1 VHPAGEPVACGEITF
16 SSSRFARTHYRRNIG
31 KSFTKGSPIA
41 FFEHSLPITAAA
53 IDYIAIALILIGAIK
68 FAVRAILIEVR
79 RLTGIG
85 CLQQIRRNRLELGGY
100 ILAALEFM
108 IISDIIHT
116 ALTRKLEELYFLAL
130 LVGVRTAIGFFLN
143 LDLKKIQQEE
153 KINHA

>member
-1 VHPAGEPVACGEITF
+1 MHPASEPVASGEITF
-16 SSSRFARTHYRRNIG
+16 SSSLFARTHYRRNID

-41 FFEHSLPITAAA
+41 FFGHSLPITAAA

-68 FAVRAILIEVR
+68 FALRAILIEVR
-79 RLTGIG
+79 RLAGIA
-85 CLQQIRRNRLELGGY
+85 CLHQIRRNRLELGGY

-116 ALTRKLEELYFLAL
+116 ALTRKVEGLYFLSL
-130 LVGVRTAIGFFLN
+130 LVTSDMTIDIFMSMDFKET
-143 LDLKKIQQEE
+143 KKEE